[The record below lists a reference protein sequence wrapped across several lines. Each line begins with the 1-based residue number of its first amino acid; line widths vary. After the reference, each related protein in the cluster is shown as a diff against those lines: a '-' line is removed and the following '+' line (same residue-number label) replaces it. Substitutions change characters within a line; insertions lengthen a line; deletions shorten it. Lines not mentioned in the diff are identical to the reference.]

1 MTANSQ
7 VVLMRSNKLMRA
19 NKAFISQRMK
29 LGLYLMHNE
38 KSTRSSVLEQGV
50 SNEQSLMYIN
60 SVGRQIEKVKGTQ

>member
-50 SNEQSLMYIN
+50 PNEQSLMYIN
-60 SVGRQIEKVKGTQ
+60 SVVRQIEKVKGTQ